1 MLAKANNKVLLLEL
15 NSDDYMLVKKYDYK
29 ALLTS
34 LQKDNKKITKLTT
47 KSSNELYDILYINQN
62 IDNYLDEKQLKD
74 FISALENVYD
84 SIVINIDNL
93 LDNACAF
100 AMSKAVRNTLIV
112 TTERSSKIADFS
124 KVNESLKNIK
134 GIVFVKKE
142 NE

>member
-1 MLAKANNKVLLLEL
+1 MFIVLG
-15 NSDDYMLVKKYDYK
+15 
-29 ALLTS
+29 
-34 LQKDNKKITKLTT
+34 I
-47 KSSNELYDILYINQN
+47 IINQN

-93 LDNACAF
+93 LANACAF

-112 TTERSSKIADFS
+112 TTDRSTKIVDFS

-134 GIVFVKKE
+134 GIVFVKK
-142 NE
+142 

>member
-1 MLAKANNKVLLLEL
+1 MLEEQLKNIIVEKFGSVRQFAFKIDIPYTTVDSILKRGID
-15 NSDDYMLVKKYDYK
+15 NSNVGNVIKMCK
-29 ALLTS
+29 AL
-34 LQKDNKKITKLTT
+34 
-47 KSSNELYDILYINQN
+47 E
-62 IDNYLDEKQLKD
+62 
-74 FISALENVYD
+74 IS
-84 SIVINIDNL
+84 IDNL

-112 TTERSSKIADFS
+112 TTERSTKIADFS